1 MVNVVFVSNTCSP
14 QCFTD
19 LQNIKYREKLA
30 PSQKFFDML
39 IRGFSPID
47 DCVVTCLTARAIDPT
62 NCKLKRLP
70 YFEEN
75 FDGIKYVYTKII
87 NKKIIKNI
95 NNIVQGKK
103 IAKRIIRENSKRD
116 VETVFVCDPLA
127 YDLCYGVL
135 LSARRQRVCGL
146 YTDLPDKIS
155 VIGKSDK
162 KTLLSRVKDSM
173 RFFIEKPLKRFDIFC
188 FITES
193 MNEVNV
199 ENKPY
204 VVIEGMTPGGRRVES
219 EAKRGL
225 VVYAGGLYEKFGV
238 KKLVEAASEVTE
250 IEDFELHLY
259 GEGNCVDYINEVS
272 QRHPNIKYMGAVS
285 LDQILEKESQASLLV
300 NPRPTGEDFTK
311 YSFPSKTLEYM
322 YSGRPVLTTKLSGI
336 PDEYN
341 DYLFFIEDE
350 SVEGIKNA
358 IVGVLSRNESDLASF
373 GKTAQ
378 DFAINVKN
386 NERQALKLWNTL
398 RIKN

>member
-14 QCFTD
+14 QYFTE
-19 LQNIKYREKLA
+19 LQNIKHREKLA

-39 IRGFSPID
+39 IRGFLPID
-47 DCVVTCLTARAIDPT
+47 DCVVTCLTARSIDPT
-62 NCKLKRLP
+62 NCTLKKLP

-75 FDGIKYVYTKII
+75 VDGIKYVYSKII
-87 NKKIIKNI
+87 NKKIIKNL
-95 NNIVQGKK
+95 NNVLQGKK
-103 IAKRIIRENSKRD
+103 IAKRIIRENAKNG

-127 YDLCYGVL
+127 YDLCYGVIS
-135 LSARRQRVCGL
+135 SARKQRVCGL

-162 KTLLSRVKDSM
+162 KTLLSKVKDSM
-173 RFFIEKPLKRFDIFC
+173 NFLYEKPLKRFDSFC

-193 MNEVNV
+193 MNEINNK
-199 ENKPY
+199 NKPY
-204 VVIEGMTPGGRRVES
+204 VVIEGMTPSGRRVES
-219 EAKRGL
+219 DEKKGL
-225 VVYAGGLYEKFGV
+225 VVYAGGLYEKFGI
-238 KKLVEAASEVTE
+238 KKLVEASSKITE
-250 IEDFELHLY
+250 IEDFELRLY

-272 QRHPNIKYMGAVS
+272 LRHPNIKYMGAVT
-285 LDQILEKESQASLLV
+285 LDEILEKESQASLLV
-300 NPRPTGEDFTK
+300 NPRPTGEGFTK

-350 SVEGIKNA
+350 SVDGIKNA
-358 IVGVLSRNESDLASF
+358 IVDVLSKSENELTSF
-373 GKTAQ
+373 GKKAQ
-378 DFAINVKN
+378 NFAINVKN